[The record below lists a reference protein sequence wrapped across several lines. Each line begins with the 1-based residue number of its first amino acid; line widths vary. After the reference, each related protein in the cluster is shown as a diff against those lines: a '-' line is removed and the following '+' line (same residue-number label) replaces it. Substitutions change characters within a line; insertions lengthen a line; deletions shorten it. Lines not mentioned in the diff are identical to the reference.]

1 MFDLDYSWLA
11 DPTYQS
17 WLFKG
22 IWTTVQLAFVSSLFA
37 LLIGIVGAFVLTL
50 RIGWI
55 NAILGFLIEVFR
67 NTPPLLQ
74 MLFFYFTL
82 SSIGLY
88 VTDPT
93 SGVRVPLLD
102 AFACAAVSLSLF
114 GGALCIEAFRSGLDA
129 VPKTTVEAARSLGYG
144 RMALMTSIQLPIA
157 FRICL
162 APLTN
167 IMINQFKTTSQASII
182 AVPELMYAAGQI
194 YSDTFRTME
203 VMLLVLLIYVSSVS
217 VLTFL
222 LRRLELRLAYPGYGA

>member
-17 WLFKG
+17 WLIKG

-50 RIGWI
+50 RIGWV
-55 NAILGFLIEVFR
+55 NAILSFLIEVFR

-144 RMALMTSIQLPIA
+144 RMALMTGDRKSTRL
-157 FRICL
+157 
-162 APLTN
+162 N
-167 IMINQFKTTSQASII
+167 SSH
-182 AVPELMYAAGQI
+182 G
-194 YSDTFRTME
+194 
-203 VMLLVLLIYVSSVS
+203 LLSRMPSS
-217 VLTFL
+217 
-222 LRRLELRLAYPGYGA
+222 A